1 MTLQEAL
8 KILEETFPGKPVAV
22 CVKLT
27 NYLPQSKVS
36 LYCEGK
42 KWTGEHSALTTPWQ
56 TSKATMFQRC
66 LTWRCLNGTRQYKGI
81 LL

>member
-27 NYLPQSKVS
+27 NYLPQLKVS

-42 KWTGEHSALTTPWQ
+42 KWTGEHSRFDDAL
-56 TSKATMFQRC
+56 AD
-66 LTWRCLNGTRQYKGI
+66 LKGNYVPEMSDVEVP
-81 LL
+81 

>member
-8 KILEETFPGKPVAV
+8 KILEETFPGKPVVV

-42 KWTGEHSALTTPWQ
+42 KWTGEHSRFDDAL
-56 TSKATMFQRC
+56 AD
-66 LTWRCLNGTRQYKGI
+66 LKGNYVPEMSDVEVP
-81 LL
+81 

>member
-8 KILEETFPGKPVAV
+8 KILEETFLGKPVAV

-42 KWTGEHSALTTPWQ
+42 KWTGEHSRFDDAL
-56 TSKATMFQRC
+56 AD
-66 LTWRCLNGTRQYKGI
+66 LKGNYVPEMSDVEVP
-81 LL
+81 

>member
-27 NYLPQSKVS
+27 NYLPRSKVS

-42 KWTGEHSALTTPWQ
+42 KWTEEHSRFADAL
-56 TSKATMFQRC
+56 AD
-66 LTWRCLNGTRQYKGI
+66 LKGSYVPEMSDAEVP
-81 LL
+81 

>member
-22 CVKLT
+22 CVELT
-27 NYLPQSKVS
+27 NYLPYSKVS

-42 KWTGEHSALTTPWQ
+42 KWTGEHSRFDDAL
-56 TSKATMFQRC
+56 AD
-66 LTWRCLNGTRQYKGI
+66 LKGNYVPEMSDVEVP
-81 LL
+81 

>member
-22 CVKLT
+22 CVELT

-42 KWTGEHSALTTPWQ
+42 KWTGEHSRFADAL
-56 TSKATMFQRC
+56 AD
-66 LTWRCLNGTRQYKGI
+66 LKGNYVPEMSDAEVP
-81 LL
+81 